1 MARQARGTVIFE
13 IEPLGRGL
21 KPEHVDDLIEQLGQ
35 RDAVAFDAQRSI
47 LDPRDVEQTVD
58 QVDEVARTAPD
69 DLDRVFDMLG
79 RVALDQLRIARND
92 VERRP
97 YFMADPD
104 DIAALGEVGGFGHL
118 LGALQLDIGLAVRSE
133 EHTSE
138 LQSLMR
144 ISYAVFC
151 LTKKTHPKYI
161 V

>member
-104 DIAALGEVGGFGHL
+104 DIAALERKSTRQTYSH
-118 LGALQLDIGLAVRSE
+118 
-133 EHTSE
+133 
-138 LQSLMR
+138 
-144 ISYAVFC
+144 Y
-151 LTKKTHPKYI
+151 
-161 V
+161 

>member
-1 MARQARGTVIFE
+1 MR
-13 IEPLGRGL
+13 
-21 KPEHVDDLIEQLGQ
+21 Q
-35 RDAVAFDAQRSI
+35 RDGVALYEHLSM
-47 LDPRDVEQTVD
+47 LYPRDVWQTVD

-118 LGALQLDIGLAVRSE
+118 LGALQLDLGLAVRLDLLDQHDRLE
-133 EHTSE
+133 IGRAH
-138 LQSLMR
+138 
-144 ISYAVFC
+144 V
-151 LTKKTHPKYI
+151 
-161 V
+161 

>member
-1 MARQARGTVIFE
+1 MRISDWSSDVCSSDLQDLAQPLRVCEDMARQARGTVRFE

-92 VERRP
+92 V
-97 YFMADPD
+97 
-104 DIAALGEVGGFGHL
+104 
-118 LGALQLDIGLAVRSE
+118 
-133 EHTSE
+133 
-138 LQSLMR
+138 
-144 ISYAVFC
+144 
-151 LTKKTHPKYI
+151 
-161 V
+161 